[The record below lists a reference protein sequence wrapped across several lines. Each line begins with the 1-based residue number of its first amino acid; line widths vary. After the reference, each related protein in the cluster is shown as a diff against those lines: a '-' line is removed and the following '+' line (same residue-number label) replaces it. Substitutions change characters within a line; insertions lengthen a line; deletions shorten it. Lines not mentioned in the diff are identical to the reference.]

1 MNEPHAG
8 LVDLQRA
15 SPIMTV
21 TEVADYLR
29 VHRITIYRAVKAG
42 DKLGQ
47 MKIGRVWRFNRED
60 VVRFA
65 ERGSNTGL
73 V

>member
-1 MNEPHAG
+1 MNDQRVG
-8 LVDLQRA
+8 LADLRKDR
-15 SPIMTV
+15 PIMTV
-21 TEVADYLR
+21 IEVAEFLR

-47 MKIGRVWRFNRED
+47 MKIGRVLRFNRED

-65 ERGSNTGL
+65 DGGSSTA
-73 V
+73 